1 MRLLRHF
8 TLGFLILISLMSIC
22 SSGQAKGPQVEFME
36 TEWDFGRIKQGEVVR
51 HEFVFRNIGTA
62 PLEIRRVTTSCG
74 CAAALVSEKKIAPGQ
89 QGALKVSF
97 DSRGYSGKVIKY
109 IYFESNDQKNPQIG
123 LAIKAEVEVG
133 PGPKIEIDP
142 LNLDLGI
149 ALEGEAAEAKIKIK
163 NRGELELT
171 FDIDNPAF
179 DFFVQQKKISLPYKI
194 PAGREIELT
203 VKIPARKGLPGLQRE
218 YLLVKSNDPSRPTL
232 SVFISRY
239 IVTQKELRQLFQK
252 YRSVL
257 EIK

>member
-1 MRLLRHF
+1 MKLLKHF
-8 TLGFLILISLMSIC
+8 TPGLLIFISVVSIC
-22 SSGQAKGPQVEFME
+22 FSGQAKGPQVEFLE

-51 HEFVFRNIGTA
+51 HEFVFRNTGTA
-62 PLEIRRVTTSCG
+62 TLEIRKVTTSCG

-97 DSRGYSGKVIKY
+97 DSKGYSGKVIKY
-109 IYFESNDQKNPQIG
+109 IYFESNDPKNPQVALTIR
-123 LAIKAEVEVG
+123 AEVEVG

-149 ALEGEAAEAKIKIK
+149 ALEEEAAEAKIKIK
-163 NRGELELT
+163 NKGELELT

-179 DFFVQQKKISLPYKI
+179 AFFVQQKKISLPYKI

-203 VKIPARKGLPGLQRE
+203 VKIPSRKGLQGLHRE
-218 YLLVKSNDPSRPTL
+218 YLLVKSNDPIRPTV

-239 IVTQKELRQLFQK
+239 IVTREDLRQLFQK
-252 YRSVL
+252 YKSVL